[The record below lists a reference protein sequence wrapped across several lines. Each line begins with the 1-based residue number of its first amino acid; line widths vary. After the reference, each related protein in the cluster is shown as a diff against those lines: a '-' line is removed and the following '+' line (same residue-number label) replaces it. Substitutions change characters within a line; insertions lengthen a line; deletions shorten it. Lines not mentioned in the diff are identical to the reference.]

1 MRLPGF
7 SLRGFMDLKKIY
19 RQPELYLA
27 KLKIIFRDV
36 EGVILLK
43 GWKRIKKEN
52 VETFDQ
58 TMLPEILRIQSEG
71 FENVRQGEI
80 IKHSK
85 KFREMFYVIK
95 KENKVIGY
103 CMYYLKP
110 SFSDRRLKKESVIYS
125 IAIAR
130 ECRHRGFGR
139 KLLEESIKEM
149 KLNKVSAI
157 FLYVNINN
165 TPAVKLYEKTGF
177 LKVKEVENICGQKER
192 CYKMELRLI

>member
-1 MRLPGF
+1 
-7 SLRGFMDLKKIY
+7 
-19 RQPELYLA
+19 
-27 KLKIIFRDV
+27 
-36 EGVILLK
+36 
-43 GWKRIKKEN
+43 
-52 VETFDQ
+52 
-58 TMLPEILRIQSEG
+58 MLPEILRIQSEG